1 MTADP
6 ETLADTKTR
15 IVGQAKGLFAA
26 RGYRGVSVRE
36 IAEACGLGKATLYH
50 HFRDKRELY
59 LAVLDSEADQLVR
72 VLGTAAQQGSTCRER
87 ITSIA
92 TAYFRLQ
99 NEQRHVILLILRD
112 VGGLEREI
120 GELVARRGQEML
132 RPIRAVIEA
141 GMASGELRPVD
152 SRLAGL
158 ALLSMLHVLI
168 TRQLLISD
176 AEVGEAEVHHMVD
189 LFMEGAAA

>member
-1 MTADP
+1 MRADP
-6 ETLADTKTR
+6 EVLADTKTM
-15 IVGQAKGLFAA
+15 IVRQAKDLFAT

-59 LAVLDSEADQLVR
+59 LEVLDSGADRVVR
-72 VLGTAAQQGSTCRER
+72 VLGKAARQGNTSRER
-87 ITSIA
+87 LTNIA
-92 TAYFRLQ
+92 TAYFSLQ
-99 NEQRHVILLILRD
+99 SEQRHVILLILRD
-112 VGGLEREI
+112 VGSLEQEFRELI
-120 GELVARRGQEML
+120 TRRGEEML
-132 RPIRAVIEA
+132 RPIRAVIEE

-152 SRLAGL
+152 SQLASL
-158 ALLSMLHVLI
+158 ALLSMLHILI
-168 TRQLLISD
+168 TCQLLVSD

>member
-1 MTADP
+1 MRADP
-6 ETLADTKTR
+6 EILADTKTM
-15 IVGQAKGLFAA
+15 IVRQAKGLFAA

-59 LAVLDSEADQLVR
+59 LEVLDSDADQLVR
-72 VLGTAAQQGSTCRER
+72 VLGTAARQGSTSRER
-87 ITSIA
+87 ITNIA

-112 VGGLEREI
+112 VGGLEQEI
-120 GELVARRGQEML
+120 RELVTRRGREML
-132 RPIRAVIEA
+132 RPIRAVIEE
-141 GMASGELRPVD
+141 GMANGELRPVD
-152 SRLAGL
+152 SQLASL
-158 ALLSMLHVLI
+158 ALLSMLHILI
-168 TRQLLISD
+168 TRQMLISD
-176 AEVGEAEVHHMVD
+176 AEAGEAEVHHMVD